1 MGSSPVEAIN
11 TSVVDN
17 MLDNLSSNDELNISM
32 NRESQTP
39 ITNTLETP
47 AQKKKKFLNNRS

>member
-1 MGSSPVEAIN
+1 MGSSPVAAIN

-17 MLDNLSSNDELNISM
+17 MLDNLSSNDELNIFI